1 MSLYNAALPNLELLL
16 YKAQQLLAH
25 DEEFLKTFKEQKD
38 KLNHLSVDFDV
49 IVFSQVW
56 GNTCT
61 GFDVTSDGSPA
72 IGGCAMT
79 KEYTTVIHETV
90 TDCYCVF
97 FGDRPCYK
105 VTNANQNF
113 HEDLMKRQMASL
125 SEAKE
130 RY

>member
-1 MSLYNAALPNLELLL
+1 MSLYNAAVPNLELLL

-25 DEEFLKTFKEQKD
+25 DEEFIKALQKRKD
-38 KLNHLSVDFDV
+38 ELNHLTVDFDV

-61 GFDVTSDGSPA
+61 GFDITTDGSPT

>member
-1 MSLYNAALPNLELLL
+1 MSLYNAAVPNLELLL

-25 DEEFLKTFKEQKD
+25 DEEFIKALQKRKD
-38 KLNHLSVDFDV
+38 ELNHLTVDFDV

-61 GFDVTSDGSPA
+61 GFDITTDGSPT

-79 KEYTTVIHETV
+79 KEYTTVIHETL

-113 HEDLMKRQMASL
+113 YEDLTKRRMASL
-125 SEAKE
+125 SEAKM

>member
-1 MSLYNAALPNLELLL
+1 MRTVPNLELLL

-25 DEEFLKTFKEQKD
+25 DEEFIKALQKRKD
-38 KLNHLSVDFDV
+38 ELNHLTVDFDV

-61 GFDVTSDGSPA
+61 GFDITPDGSPN

>member
-1 MSLYNAALPNLELLL
+1 MSLYNATVPNLELLL
-16 YKAQQLLAH
+16 YKAQQLLVH
-25 DEEFLKTFKEQKD
+25 DEEFIKALQKRKD
-38 KLNHLSVDFDV
+38 ELNHLTVDFDV

-61 GFDVTSDGSPA
+61 GFDITPDGSPT

>member
-1 MSLYNAALPNLELLL
+1 MSLFNSVVPNLELLL

-25 DEEFLKTFKEQKD
+25 DEEFIKVLKERKD

-61 GFDVTSDGSPA
+61 GFDIAPDGSPA

>member
-1 MSLYNAALPNLELLL
+1 MSLYNAAVPNLELLL

-25 DEEFLKTFKEQKD
+25 DEEFIKALQKRKD
-38 KLNHLSVDFDV
+38 ELNHLTVDFDV

-61 GFDVTSDGSPA
+61 GFDITTDGSPTF
-72 IGGCAMT
+72 GGCAMT

>member
-1 MSLYNAALPNLELLL
+1 MSLYNVAVPNLELLL

-25 DEEFLKTFKEQKD
+25 DGEFIKALKERKD
-38 KLNHLSVDFDV
+38 ELNHLSVDFDV

-61 GFDVTSDGSPA
+61 GFDVTPDGSPA
-72 IGGCAMT
+72 VGGCAMT

>member
-1 MSLYNAALPNLELLL
+1 MSLYNVAVPNLELLL

-25 DEEFLKTFKEQKD
+25 DEEFIKALKERKD
-38 KLNHLSVDFDV
+38 ELNHLSVDFDV

-61 GFDVTSDGSPA
+61 GFDVTPDGSPA
-72 IGGCAMT
+72 VGGCAMT

>member
-1 MSLYNAALPNLELLL
+1 MSLYNAAVPNLELLL

-25 DEEFLKTFKEQKD
+25 DEEFIKALQKRKD
-38 KLNHLSVDFDV
+38 ELNHLTVDFDV

-61 GFDVTSDGSPA
+61 GFDITPDESPT

>member
-1 MSLYNAALPNLELLL
+1 MAYYNPTPPNLELLL
-16 YKAQQLLAH
+16 YKAQQILAH
-25 DEEFLKTFKEQKD
+25 DEEFIAALNEKKKERS
-38 KLNHLSVDFDV
+38 HVSVDFDV

-61 GFDVTSDGSPA
+61 GFDITTDGSPTV
-72 IGGCAMT
+72 GGCAMT
-79 KEYTTVIHETV
+79 REYTTVIHETL

-113 HEDLMKRQMASL
+113 HEDLTERRMASL
-125 SEAKE
+125 SEAKT

>member
-1 MSLYNAALPNLELLL
+1 MSLYNAAVPNLELLL
-16 YKAQQLLAH
+16 YKVQQLLAH
-25 DEEFLKTFKEQKD
+25 DEEFIKALQKRKD
-38 KLNHLSVDFDV
+38 ELNHLTVDFDV

-61 GFDVTSDGSPA
+61 GFDITPDGSPT

>member
-1 MSLYNAALPNLELLL
+1 MSLFNPTVPNLELLL

-25 DEEFLKTFKEQKD
+25 DEEFIKALQKRKD
-38 KLNHLSVDFDV
+38 ELNHISVDFDV
-49 IVFSQVW
+49 TVFSQIW
-56 GNTCT
+56 GSTCA

-79 KEYTTVIHETV
+79 KKYTTVIHETV

>member
-25 DEEFLKTFKEQKD
+25 DEEFLKTFKERKD

-61 GFDVTSDGSPA
+61 GFDVTSDGSPT

>member
-1 MSLYNAALPNLELLL
+1 MSLYNAAVPNLELLL

-25 DEEFLKTFKEQKD
+25 DEEFIKALQKRKD
-38 KLNHLSVDFDV
+38 ELNHLTVDFDV

-61 GFDVTSDGSPA
+61 GFDITPDGSPT

-79 KEYTTVIHETV
+79 KEYTIVIHETV

>member
-1 MSLYNAALPNLELLL
+1 MSLFNPVVPNLELLL

-25 DEEFLKTFKEQKD
+25 DEEFLKALKERKD

-49 IVFSQVW
+49 TVFSQIW
-56 GNTCT
+56 GSTCT
-61 GFDVTSDGSPA
+61 GFDIAPDGSPS

-97 FGDRPCYK
+97 FGDKPCYK
-105 VTNANQNF
+105 VTNANQIF
-113 HEDLMKRQMASL
+113 YKDLANRKMASL

>member
-1 MSLYNAALPNLELLL
+1 MSLYNAAVPNLELLL

-25 DEEFLKTFKEQKD
+25 DEEFIKALQKRKD
-38 KLNHLSVDFDV
+38 ELNHLTVDFDV

-61 GFDVTSDGSPA
+61 GFDITTDGSPT
-72 IGGCAMT
+72 IGGCVMT

>member
-1 MSLYNAALPNLELLL
+1 MSLYNATVPNLELLL

-25 DEEFLKTFKEQKD
+25 DEEFIKALQKRKD
-38 KLNHLSVDFDV
+38 ELNHLTVDFDV

-61 GFDVTSDGSPA
+61 GFDITPDGSPT

>member
-1 MSLYNAALPNLELLL
+1 MSLYNAAVPNLELLL

-25 DEEFLKTFKEQKD
+25 DEEFIKALQKRKD
-38 KLNHLSVDFDV
+38 ELNHLTVDFDV

-61 GFDVTSDGSPA
+61 GFDITPDGSPT